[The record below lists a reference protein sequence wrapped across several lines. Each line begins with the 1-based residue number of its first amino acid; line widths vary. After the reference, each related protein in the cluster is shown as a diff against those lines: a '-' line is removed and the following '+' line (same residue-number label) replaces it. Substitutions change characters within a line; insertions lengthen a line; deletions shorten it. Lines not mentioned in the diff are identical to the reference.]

1 MVFFADVFRLF
12 VLHLCSTNSITKTSS
27 IMRLNNLSLG
37 KKFTLGFGS
46 IIILLAVITAISLLG
61 FKSVLNSSTDSIN
74 SDDFR
79 AELLQNYNA
88 HIVWS
93 KELSQNIYADK
104 DNRIKVELSHTLCA
118 FGKWYYGDSRREAE
132 ALIPNLASVLA
143 QMEEP
148 HKQLHQSADHI
159 KNIIEGASDDDYQ
172 EALRQAQVYY
182 QQNTLTYLD
191 KLGVLFAEAI
201 ALADQKSDV
210 AHNQVFAAAN
220 RSRLST
226 TVLALGAF
234 FLSLLISISLTRSI
248 LRDVKAG
255 ISYAQEVAEGNL
267 LAELGTHS
275 KDEIG
280 ELLKHFERT
289 VNKIK
294 EVVQRVSQGSDN
306 MSSASDQ
313 LSGTSQEMSQ
323 WSNEQAASVEEVSS
337 SMEQMAANIE
347 QNSDNAQQ
355 TEKIALLAESGM
367 QKVERTAN
375 DSLLSVR
382 EIANKITIITDIA
395 FQTNLLALNAAVEAA
410 RAGEHGRGFAVV
422 AAEVRKLAE
431 RSKIAADEINAL
443 STKTVST
450 TEEASNLVQQLLP
463 EINRTAKL
471 VQEISAASAEQTT
484 GSDQINSAIQQLN
497 QATQQNAAASEEV
510 ATSAEEL
517 SAQADQLREIVNFFR
532 VEKNGNNIKPV
543 RKHEKVFAKNSMKN
557 GNTSEATKL
566 SKVAESGSK
575 FVANP
580 KGSGKS
586 TVNGGKSKTNG
597 VVINLSKSNSDEGY
611 ERF

>member
-1 MVFFADVFRLF
+1 
-12 VLHLCSTNSITKTSS
+12 
-27 IMRLNNLSLG
+27 MRLNNLSLG

-46 IIILLAVITAISLLG
+46 IIILLAIITAISLLG
-61 FKSVLNSSTDSIN
+61 FKSVLNSSTESIN

-93 KELSQNIYADK
+93 KELSHNIYADK
-104 DNRIKVELSHTLCA
+104 DNRITVELSHTLCA

-132 ALIPNLASVLA
+132 ALIPNLAPVLA

-148 HKQLHQSADHI
+148 HKQLHQSAEHI
-159 KNIIEGASDDDYQ
+159 KNMIEGASDEEYL
-172 EALRQAQVYY
+172 EALGNAQRYY
-182 QQNTLTYLD
+182 HQYTLMYLD
-191 KLGVLFAEAI
+191 ELGVMFAEAI
-201 ALADQKSDV
+201 ALADQKSDK
-210 AHNQVFAAAN
+210 AHKEVFTVGN
-220 RSRLST
+220 RSRAST
-226 TVLALGAF
+226 SVLALSVF
-234 FLSLLISISLTRSI
+234 FLALLISISLTRSI

-267 LAELGTHS
+267 LAEIGTHS

-289 VNKIK
+289 MNKIK

-355 TEKIALLAESGM
+355 TEKIALLAEKGM
-367 QKVERTAN
+367 QKVEQTAN
-375 DSLLSVR
+375 DSLASVR
-382 EIANKITIITDIA
+382 EIADKITIITDIA

-450 TEEASNLVQQLLP
+450 TEEASKLVQNIIP

-471 VQEISAASAEQTT
+471 VQEISAASAEQTN
-484 GSDQINSAIQQLN
+484 GADQINTAIQQLN

-543 RKHEKVFAKNSMKN
+543 RKHEKVFAKNSMRN

-580 KGSGKS
+580 TGNGKS
-586 TVNGGKSKTNG
+586 TVNGGKSIANG